1 MQFIEETFIGRCGG
15 VGFRFDPWVNK
26 TKNYLLAF
34 GESDLAEEA
43 GNGWTTLQE
52 ENEFDRF
59 HVDLLFTKTAC
70 NSSSV
75 CDESGAFD
83 CMVAQNIPCVW
94 GHRVQPRRSIHDF
107 QELTVMELDYII
119 SLKLIG
125 ETLLSAAGRRLR
137 HTNYPMIGV
146 LLYGRAN
153 FRMAYRGGCHQTT
166 ARQTD
171 TVMLENLITA
181 RRG

>member
-1 MQFIEETFIGRCGG
+1 MQYNEETFIGRFEG
-15 VGFRFDPWVNK
+15 VGARFSPWVNR
-26 TKNYLLAF
+26 TRNQLLAI
-34 GESDLAEEA
+34 GQGDLAEEVA
-43 GNGWTTLQE
+43 DGWTTLQE

-59 HVDLLFTKTAC
+59 HVDLMFTKTAF

-94 GHRVQPRRSIHDF
+94 GHRVQSRRSIHDL
-107 QELTVMELDYII
+107 QELKVMELDHII
-119 SLKLIG
+119 SMKLIG
-125 ETLLSAAGRRLR
+125 EALLSAAGKKLK
-137 HTNYPMIGV
+137 HPSYQMIGV

-153 FRMAYRGGCHQTT
+153 LRMAYRGGCHQTT
-166 ARQTD
+166 NRETD